1 MKKVVI
7 TISREYGSG
16 GREVARLL
24 AEKLDIPYYD
34 KEILV
39 YMSKESKLDP
49 DLFDKIE
56 CKEEFDNFYFNG
68 SLEIGKGFG
77 TMKELTLVE
86 LHRRLQNIQEKLI
99 RKLAKESC
107 VIVGRCAD
115 YILKDDP
122 DVVSVFI
129 RAGMGAKKDRCI
141 NIYGEDEEDII
152 ERIKEVDSKR
162 AAYYSHFTNGSW
174 GRPSNYDLVLSTT
187 HLSLENAANV
197 ISYFTTQR
205 DL

>member
-16 GREVARLL
+16 GREVGRLL

-34 KEILV
+34 KELLV

-49 DLFDKIE
+49 DLFDKLA
-56 CKEEFDNFYFNG
+56 CKTDFDTFYFNG
-68 SLEIGKGFG
+68 SLELGKGFG

-86 LHRRLQNIQEKLI
+86 LHRRLQSVQEKLI
-99 RKLAKESC
+99 RRLAKESC
-107 VIVGRCAD
+107 IIVGRCAD

-122 DVVSVFI
+122 DVVHVFI
-129 RAGMGAKKDRCI
+129 RANMDAKKDRCI
-141 NIYGEDEEDII
+141 NIYGEKEETIH
-152 ERIKEVDSKR
+152 ERIVEIDSKR
-162 AAYYSHFTNGSW
+162 ANYYSHFTNSTW
-174 GRPSNYDLVLSTT
+174 GKPSNYDLILSTT
-187 HLSLENAANV
+187 HLSLDHAADV
-197 ISYFTTQR
+197 ISYFVEQR